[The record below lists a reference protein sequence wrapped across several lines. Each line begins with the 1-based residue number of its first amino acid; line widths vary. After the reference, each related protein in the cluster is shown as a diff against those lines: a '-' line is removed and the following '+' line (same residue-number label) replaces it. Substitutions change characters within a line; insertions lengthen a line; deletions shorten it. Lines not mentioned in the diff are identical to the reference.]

1 MDRTQIEAK
10 LREIVCKRVNGV
22 KPEMVGSTVE
32 LATLGIDS
40 LAFSWILADMEE
52 TFNFEMRGADVM
64 KLKTLAFAVDFV
76 EQHVKQ

>member
-1 MDRTQIEAK
+1 MDRTQIENK

-40 LAFSWILADMEE
+40 LAFSWILADMEDA
-52 TFNFEMRGADVM
+52 FNFEMRGADVM
-64 KLKTLAFAVDFV
+64 KLKTLAVAVDFV
-76 EQHVKQ
+76 EQHGKK